1 MVYPIDTAWLDGKIP
16 ADHYRHTRPA
26 YDCEL
31 LRQGLLQETEENHA
45 VASDAEPAHGDD

>member
-1 MVYPIDTAWLDGKIP
+1 VARSKKFPPITN
-16 ADHYRHTRPA
+16 RHTRPA

-31 LRQGLLQETEENHA
+31 LRKRLLQETEENDA

>member
-1 MVYPIDTAWLDGKIP
+1 MARSKKFPPITIA
-16 ADHYRHTRPA
+16 TRPA

-31 LRQGLLQETEENHA
+31 LRKGLLQETEENDA